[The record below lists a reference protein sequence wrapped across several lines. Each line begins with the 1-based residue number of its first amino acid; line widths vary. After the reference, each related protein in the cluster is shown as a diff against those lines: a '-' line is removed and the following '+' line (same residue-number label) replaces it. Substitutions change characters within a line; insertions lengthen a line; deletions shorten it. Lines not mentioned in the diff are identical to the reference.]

1 MKASEKEVA
10 LHADIVT
17 CLTII
22 MEKDEL
28 EYYRNEKENDAYLV
42 VLEKI
47 ADYDDSLEDGLLD
60 SIDHECKTQFDKLIE
75 KVELNKKRMNTLRS
89 SIVTYAE
96 LIHKMQVDLPSYT
109 PQEILKL
116 LEVEIR
122 LIGVQILDQ
131 KMMTESLEARINAM
145 NCDNM
150 IILLDKK
157 KDLKKQAKIATDQYI
172 SLRYRDSIL
181 DAMLD
186 IVNKLINKGD
196 K

>member
-1 MKASEKEVA
+1 
-10 LHADIVT
+10 
-17 CLTII
+17 
-22 MEKDEL
+22 
-28 EYYRNEKENDAYLV
+28 
-42 VLEKI
+42 
-47 ADYDDSLEDGLLD
+47 
-60 SIDHECKTQFDKLIE
+60 
-75 KVELNKKRMNTLRS
+75 MNTLRS

-96 LIHKMQVDLPSYT
+96 LIHKMQVDLPSNT